1 MIGHFYELLKH
12 LERNVFRMWADVC
25 SGGALCDETKTATRE
40 PAKYR
45 FDGIKGMKL
54 TDDRVC

>member
-1 MIGHFYELLKH
+1 M
-12 LERNVFRMWADVC
+12 
-25 SGGALCDETKTATRE
+25 GGALCDETKTATRE

-54 TDDRVC
+54 TDARVRKIQRVRLNKVFTIQYIVS